1 MKVGEAQEV
10 TSVSL
15 QLRQGSWLGWA
26 VSLAL
31 LLAVFGWWVYRYLG
45 AHRELARKPRG
56 FLTALR
62 LALYLLILFMLL
74 RPVFSFTVENR
85 IRRTLIALID
95 QSSSM
100 DIQDARLADPDLK
113 RAAIAKGM
121 IQRLDQSLSKE
132 HAAEVEHLSR
142 QQLLSSALQNKEL
155 DLLETLR
162 RRYDITFA
170 TFDRVLTESTEH
182 DALAPAGAD
191 EARQST
197 ALGDALARARQSQAR
212 PASRGHFR
220 RDRWRE

>member
-1 MKVGEAQEV
+1 MEWHRPTGLEGGQRRGRRLGMVGHAGGAGSRRCVCRGRARRRLQFPEMIGFLLKFLGVKVGEAQEV

-31 LLAVFGWWVYRYLG
+31 LLAVFGWWVYRHLG
-45 AHRELARKPRG
+45 AHRDLARRPRG
-56 FLTALR
+56 FLTAVR
-62 LALYLLILFMLL
+62 VALYLLILFMLL

-121 IQRLDQSLSKE
+121 IQRIDQSLSKE
-132 HAAEVEHLSR
+132 HATEVEHL
-142 QQLLSSALQNKEL
+142 
-155 DLLETLR
+155 
-162 RRYDITFA
+162 
-170 TFDRVLTESTEH
+170 
-182 DALAPAGAD
+182 
-191 EARQST
+191 ARQ
-197 ALGDALARARQSQAR
+197 
-212 PASRGHFR
+212 
-220 RDRWRE
+220 